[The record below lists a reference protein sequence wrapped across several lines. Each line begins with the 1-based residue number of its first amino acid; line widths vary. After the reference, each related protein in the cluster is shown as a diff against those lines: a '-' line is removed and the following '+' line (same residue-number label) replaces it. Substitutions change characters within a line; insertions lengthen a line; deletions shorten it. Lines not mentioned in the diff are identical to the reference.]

1 MTGIYHL
8 PLITLLTGS
17 SGFLGRYIRH
27 TLEANGRVVCLGRH
41 ADSEI
46 LCDLSVEIP
55 VIGTVD
61 LVVHAAGKA
70 HTVPSN
76 DKEAAAFWSVNYEGT
91 CNLLRA
97 LEQAP
102 QLPQC
107 FVFISTVAVYGFDSG
122 DNIDETAPL
131 NGNTPYAQSKIAA
144 EQAITDWCNRHQVN
158 CVILRLPLVV
168 GKDAPGN
175 LGKMRTAIQKGRYVR
190 IKGNPARKSIVSA
203 EDVARIIPSL
213 IDKQGIFNL
222 TDGFHPLFSQIEEAI
237 ARETGIPVRFS
248 LHIGLLRLVA
258 KIGDY
263 ITLFPLNSARLKKM
277 TSTLTFSDTKARSE
291 LGWNPQPALQY

>member
-1 MTGIYHL
+1 
-8 PLITLLTGS
+8 
-17 SGFLGRYIRH
+17 
-27 TLEANGRVVCLGRH
+27 
-41 ADSEI
+41 
-46 LCDLSVEIP
+46 
-55 VIGTVD
+55 
-61 LVVHAAGKA
+61 
-70 HTVPSN
+70 
-76 DKEAAAFWSVNYEGT
+76 
-91 CNLLRA
+91 
-97 LEQAP
+97 
-102 QLPQC
+102 
-107 FVFISTVAVYGFDSG
+107 
-122 DNIDETAPL
+122 
-131 NGNTPYAQSKIAA
+131 
-144 EQAITDWCNRHQVN
+144 
-158 CVILRLPLVV
+158 
-168 GKDAPGN
+168 
-175 LGKMRTAIQKGRYVR
+175 MRTAIQKGRYVR